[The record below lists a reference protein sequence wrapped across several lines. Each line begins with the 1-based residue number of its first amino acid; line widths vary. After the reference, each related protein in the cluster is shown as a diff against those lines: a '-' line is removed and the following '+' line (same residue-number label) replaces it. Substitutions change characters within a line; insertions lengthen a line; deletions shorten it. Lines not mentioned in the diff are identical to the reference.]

1 MKLPFRFMAIAIT
14 STLLFAACK
23 KDKDNNKEEENPTKP
38 GINYQL
44 SFVGGAN
51 GGSSGNVSEIKT
63 GVITWTSGYATI
75 SNITMDAMKDGQ
87 EVELTT
93 DLSQRVDI
101 FKVISN
107 INNFDIPAGTY
118 QGITFKT
125 SIASSSTHHAFE
137 LKGNYQSNGV
147 TTPIIVRVT
156 QPVTF
161 QVTHEE
167 PVTIQGGEAFIAL
180 NKLDL
185 AALTSGITEE
195 MLNNAVRNN
204 GTIVITHYMNSN
216 MYFMIGD
223 ILNQYLNVEI
233 KKS

>member
-1 MKLPFRFMAIAIT
+1 MAIAIT

-23 KDKDNNKEEENPTKP
+23 KEKDKKEEENPIKP

-44 SFVGGAN
+44 SFVA
-51 GGSSGNVSEIKT
+51 GSGSTGTVSEIKT

-75 SNITMDAMKDGQ
+75 SNITLEAIKDGQ
-87 EVELTT
+87 PVELKTN
-93 DLSQRVDI
+93 LSQRVDI

-107 INNFDIPAGTY
+107 IGNFDIPAGSY
-118 QGITFKT
+118 QNIKFKT
-125 SIASSSTHHAFE
+125 SIASSSSHHAFE
-137 LKGNYQSNGV
+137 LKGNYQSNGT
-147 TTPIIVRVT
+147 TTPIVVRVT

-161 QVTHEE
+161 EVEHAA
-167 PVTIQGGEAFIAL
+167 PVAFKAGEVFIAL

-185 AALTSGITEE
+185 VALTSGITEE

-204 GTIVITHYMNSN
+204 GTIVITHYMNSS

-233 KKS
+233 EKR

>member
-1 MKLPFRFMAIAIT
+1 MAIAIT
-14 STLLFAACK
+14 STLLFSACK
-23 KDKDNNKEEENPTKP
+23 KEKEKEDEEIPTKP

-44 SFVGGAN
+44 SFAGGTESN
-51 GGSSGNVSEIKT
+51 STEKVSEIKT

-75 SNITMDAMKDGQ
+75 SNITLEAMKDGQ
-87 EVELTT
+87 KVEVKS

-107 INNFDIPAGTY
+107 LSNFDIPAGTY
-118 QGITFKT
+118 QNIIFKT
-125 SIASSSTHHAFE
+125 TISSSPTHHSFE
-137 LKGNYQSNGV
+137 LKGNYQSNGI
-147 TTPIIVRVT
+147 TTPIVVRVT
-156 QPVTF
+156 EPVTF
-161 QVTHEE
+161 QVQHVA
-167 PVTIQGGEAFIAL
+167 PVTINAGDVMLAL

-185 AALTSGITEE
+185 VALTSGITEE

-204 GTIVITHYMNSN
+204 GTIVITNYMNSS

-233 KKS
+233 KKG

>member
-1 MKLPFRFMAIAIT
+1 MKQHLRLMAIAIT

-23 KDKDNNKEEENPTKP
+23 KDKDEKVEETPIKP

-44 SFVGGAN
+44 SFN
-51 GGSSGNVSEIKT
+51 KETTPGSTGNLSEIKT
-63 GVITWTSGYATI
+63 GVITWTSGYATV
-75 SNITMDAMKDGQ
+75 SNITMEATKDGQ
-87 EVELTT
+87 LVELKS

-101 FKVISN
+101 FKLITTVS
-107 INNFDIPAGTY
+107 NFDIPAGTY
-118 QGITFKT
+118 QNIKFKT
-125 SIASSSTHHAFE
+125 SIASSPSHHAFE
-137 LKGNYQSNGV
+137 LKGSYQSNGT
-147 TTPIIVRVT
+147 TTPIVVRVT

-161 QVTHEE
+161 EVEHAA
-167 PVTIQGGEAFIAL
+167 PVTINAGEAFIAL

-223 ILNQYLNVEI
+223 IINQYLNIEV
-233 KKS
+233 KKG

>member
-1 MKLPFRFMAIAIT
+1 MAIAIT

-23 KDKDNNKEEENPTKP
+23 KEKDKKEEENPIKP

-44 SFVGGAN
+44 SFVGGS
-51 GGSSGNVSEIKT
+51 GSTGTVSEIKT

-75 SNITMDAMKDGQ
+75 SNITLEAIKDGQ
-87 EVELTT
+87 PVELKTN
-93 DLSQRVDI
+93 LSQRVDI

-107 INNFDIPAGTY
+107 IGNFDIPAGSY
-118 QGITFKT
+118 QNIKFKT
-125 SIASSSTHHAFE
+125 SIASSSSHHAFE
-137 LKGNYQSNGV
+137 LKGNYQSNGT
-147 TTPIIVRVT
+147 TTPIVVRVT

-161 QVTHEE
+161 EVEHAA
-167 PVTIQGGEAFIAL
+167 PVAFKAGEVFIAL

-185 AALTSGITEE
+185 VALTSGITEE

-204 GTIVITHYMNSN
+204 GTIVITHYMNSS

-233 KKS
+233 EKR